1 MASSAPAARPQW
13 GPAYCTSPCC
23 AARRAQLEHPDECGC
38 PECQPGPGLDF
49 NSIRHNRVRQRQA
62 RLRVLLQR
70 ENLTTR
76 EQAEL
81 DELLHLYVLEH

>member
-1 MASSAPAARPQW
+1 
-13 GPAYCTSPCC
+13 
-23 AARRAQLEHPDECGC
+23 
-38 PECQPGPGLDF
+38 
-49 NSIRHNRVRQRQA
+49 
-62 RLRVLLQR
+62 LRVLLQR